1 MNTNYTITYSCYRN
15 STSYNIDKYLMTCKR
30 ILAEKPD
37 DESAKASLKALEDI
51 MSERKIIDA
60 HFVQMPFGTDYALV
74 NAAKDAGIRLSYI
87 TGLESGSRHGYVY
100 FRSYGQDRRAEFDRF
115 GKEYRFAGF
124 D

>member
-1 MNTNYTITYSCYRN
+1 MKTNYTIAYSCYRN
-15 STSYNIDKYLMTCKR
+15 STSYNIENYMKTCKR
-30 ILAEKPD
+30 ILAENPK
-37 DESAKASLKALEDI
+37 DESAKESLKALEDI

-100 FRSYGQDRRAEFDRF
+100 YHAYGRDGRAEFDRF

>member
-1 MNTNYTITYSCYRN
+1 MKTTYTTTYSCYRN
-15 STSYNIDKYLMTCKR
+15 STSYNIDKYMMACKR
-30 ILAEKPD
+30 ILAENPD
-37 DESAKASLKALEDI
+37 NESAKESLKALEDI

-100 FRSYGQDRRAEFDRF
+100 YHAYGREGRAEFDKS
-115 GKEYRFAGF
+115 GNEYHLAGF